1 MAISSGPFTL
11 NLTETVRLSGALHDR
26 WEIDYAGERF
36 AWHHLPAGAKTA
48 AVIEAFS
55 DAIAVWCAELQEAP
69 AEQAPDPVAVLRLVD
84 IATDTEL
91 GRMPWAAEVPGLR
104 NWIPNEDSPTWLLTS
119 TTPPM
124 CMPMSEAEFARL
136 RPAMT
141 ALHAERLEREE
152 AAARSAAAAIP
163 RRAWIAKLLPGAVL
177 THAPEAWR
185 SPSSWEIR
193 HVVGEGSL
201 TGISGATA
209 ARLVGVTPQNWR
221 KYTASEDAK
230 HRQRIGFA
238 MWHTLLHALDIQRL
252 PTWS

>member
-11 NLTETVRLSGALHDR
+11 NLTETVRLSGTLHDR

-36 AWHHLPAGAKTA
+36 AWHHLPAGAKQA
-48 AVIEAFS
+48 AVIDAFV
-55 DAIAVWCAELQEAP
+55 DDIAAWCQELQEAP
-69 AEQAPDPVAVLRLVD
+69 AGQGPEPVAVLRLVNL
-84 IATDTEL
+84 ATDTEV
-91 GRMPWAAEVPGLR
+91 GRMPWSAEVPGLR
-104 NWIPNEDSPTWLLTS
+104 NGIPDEQFPTWLLAS

-124 CMPMSEAEFARL
+124 CMPMCEDEFARL

-141 ALHAERLEREE
+141 ALYAERVEREE
-152 AAARSAAAAIP
+152 EAARLAAAAIP
-163 RRAWIAKLLPGAVL
+163 SRAWIAKLLPGAVL
-177 THAPEAWR
+177 THDPEAWR
-185 SPSSWEIR
+185 APSSWEIR

-238 MWHTLLHALDIQRL
+238 MWHTLLHALDIQPL